1 MENKLTFRDAE
12 RKDIPLILSFIKQIA
27 EYEKMSEAVL
37 ADEKT
42 LEKYIF
48 DQKRAEVFFA
58 MEDGKEIGFALY
70 YFNFSTFVGRS
81 GLYLEDVFIKQ
92 EYRNKGYG
100 KAILKKLAEKARDL
114 NCGRMECVCLNWNKP
129 SIAFY
134 TSLGAVPMSDW
145 TTYRL
150 DEDGIR
156 NLAEKEF

>member
-12 RKDIPLILSFIKQIA
+12 RKDIPLVLSFIRQIA
-27 EYEKMSEAVL
+27 EYEKMSDAVI

-58 MEDGKEIGFALY
+58 MEDNKEIGFALY

-81 GLYLEDVFIKQ
+81 GLYLEDVFIKE
-92 EYRNKGYG
+92 EYRHKGYG

-114 NCGRMECVCLNWNKP
+114 NCGRMEWVCLNWNRP

-134 TSLGAVPMSDW
+134 TSLGAIPMSDW

-150 DEDGIR
+150 DEEGIR

>member
-1 MENKLTFRDAE
+1 MENELTFRDAE
-12 RKDIPLILSFIKQIA
+12 RKDIPLVLSFIRQIA
-27 EYEKMSEAVL
+27 EYEKMSDAVI

-42 LEKYIF
+42 LEKYLF

-58 MEDGKEIGFALY
+58 MEDNKEIGFALY

-92 EYRNKGYG
+92 EYRHKGYG

-114 NCGRMECVCLNWNKP
+114 NYGRMEWVCLNWNKP

-134 TSLGAVPMSDW
+134 TSLGAIPMSDW

-150 DEDGIR
+150 NEDGIR